1 MLLIISIAVIFLI
14 SVLAWWFIKRNK
26 KDPLDPSDVKLIASE
41 KSIILNNRQDSVHST
56 QKRIDY
62 IATITGKSQDELKE
76 VKLVGSLPIS
86 TMPRKNAADIYLDDE
101 EIKLKAE
108 YPIYDGNKTTYKW
121 TRLYRFH
128 GWEDVFGVDKNDK
141 VTLTV
146 IDNENN
152 KITKTVDLTI
162 KYEKAT

>member
-1 MLLIISIAVIFLI
+1 MLLIISIAMIFLI
-14 SVLAWWFIKRNK
+14 SVLTWWFIKRNK
-26 KDPLDPSDVKLIASE
+26 KDPLVVELTASE
-41 KSIILNNRQDSVHST
+41 KSIILYNKEDRQHSGQNRIEYT
-56 QKRIDY
+56 
-62 IATITGKSQDELKE
+62 ATITGKRQDELKD

-86 TMPRKNAADIYLDDE
+86 TMPQKNAADIYLDNE
-101 EIKLKAE
+101 EIKQKAE
-108 YPIYDGNKTTYKW
+108 YPIYDGSKIIYKW
-121 TRLYRFH
+121 TRLYRYH